1 VEVAEVAIQEELLQL
16 AVQVAEEVGVILVL
30 LELLDKE
37 KEEEIIQVEVELEA
51 VVKMA
56 LEVTNHQVQM
66 QMVEQDYKVIL
77 MEIIIIM
84 LAEAEEVLGQVGLLV
99 MEELEAEEVAMV
111 PLDLPVDQV
120 VVLPEILVVP
130 VKLYQTME

>member
-1 VEVAEVAIQEELLQL
+1 VEVAEVAIQEDLLYL
-16 AVQVAEEVGVILVL
+16 VVQVEEEVGVILVL

-37 KEEEIIQVEVELEA
+37 MLEEIIQVEVVLEE
-51 VVKMA
+51 VVKMQ
-56 LEVTNHQVQM
+56 LEITNHQAHN
-66 QMVEQDYKVIL
+66 QMVELDYKVIL

-84 LAEAEEVLGQVGLLV
+84 LAEAEEVLGQVGLVV
-99 MEELEAEEVAMV
+99 MEELEAEEVVMV
-111 PLDLPVDQV
+111 PVDLPVDQV

>member
-1 VEVAEVAIQEELLQL
+1 MAIQEELLQL

>member
-1 VEVAEVAIQEELLQL
+1 MAIQEDLLQL

-30 LELLDKE
+30 LELLVKE
-37 KEEEIIQVEVELEA
+37 RGEEIIQVEVELEA

-66 QMVEQDYKVIL
+66 QMVELDYKVIL

-84 LAEAEEVLGQVGLLV
+84 LAEVEEVLGQVGLLV
-99 MEELEAEEVAMV
+99 MEELEAEEVVTV